1 MAAQFKLSIK
11 RGQHAQD
18 VVRAAG
24 TSISGSDA
32 IELNIDYTNM
42 SKLDLLVMLGE
53 MRRQIMTKGF
63 PQ

>member
-1 MAAQFKLSIK
+1 MAQFKLSIK
-11 RGQHAQD
+11 RGQKAPD

-24 TSISGSDA
+24 AVIAGSDA

-42 SKLDLLVMLGE
+42 NRIDLLIMLGE
-53 MRRQIMTKGF
+53 LRKQIITKGF

>member
-11 RGQHAQD
+11 RGQRAQD

-53 MRRQIMTKGF
+53 MRRQILSKGF